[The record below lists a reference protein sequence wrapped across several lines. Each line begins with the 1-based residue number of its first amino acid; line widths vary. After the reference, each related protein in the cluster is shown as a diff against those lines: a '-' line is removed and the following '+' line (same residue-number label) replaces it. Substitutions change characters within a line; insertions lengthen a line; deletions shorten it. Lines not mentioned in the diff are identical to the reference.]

1 MQKLFPNIIISGLI
15 NGVSQFAT
23 IPFLHTLNTTVSR
36 RKGLMAMFALT
47 SLFTFVQYIL
57 DPSGCVNCSG
67 QVVSVLM
74 LAFFFGARFFTN
86 ICSNFYINTLNETFP
101 AQIRPIA
108 YCSVV
113 GVGRLSSL
121 VIPFVPVISQHLNL
135 GYNVIFGVV
144 GLLGIGGSYMLRE
157 TINVPP
163 PEIIEELRDE
173 KQMDLRRCL
182 YEDKLEDWD
191 CFHKNS
197 MRHMIF
203 QWFYTYKNNM
213 KYDILS
219 INHSLG
225 SIVILRFL
233 FFFLIQKPFPQSFF
247 DSWQLFSL
255 LLHILLILLHY
266 SSHNRCIFYMLTFS
280 EVSHKV
286 TFFFGIFLFTGRVL
300 LMYFILFFVGFGV
313 DVLPHLIKCIFFFHH
328 CILYQLCSNFP
339 VIMSHNSD
347 QRQSQ
352 SYHNKSFQ
360 NKQHKYLSI
369 VIQIHHST

>member
-1 MQKLFPNIIISGLI
+1 MYHRQQLKRRKGKFFTLIDIFKFPSVRSNFFRVSFTIFIIFFLLFAPTVLMQKLFPNIIISGLI
-15 NGVSQFAT
+15 NGASQFAT

-74 LAFFFGARFFTN
+74 LVFFFGARFFTN

-173 KQMDLRRCL
+173 KEIHLRRDK
-182 YEDKLEDWD
+182 YEDKFED
-191 CFHKNS
+191 
-197 MRHMIF
+197 
-203 QWFYTYKNNM
+203 
-213 KYDILS
+213 
-219 INHSLG
+219 
-225 SIVILRFL
+225 
-233 FFFLIQKPFPQSFF
+233 
-247 DSWQLFSL
+247 
-255 LLHILLILLHY
+255 
-266 SSHNRCIFYMLTFS
+266 
-280 EVSHKV
+280 
-286 TFFFGIFLFTGRVL
+286 
-300 LMYFILFFVGFGV
+300 
-313 DVLPHLIKCIFFFHH
+313 
-328 CILYQLCSNFP
+328 
-339 VIMSHNSD
+339 
-347 QRQSQ
+347 
-352 SYHNKSFQ
+352 
-360 NKQHKYLSI
+360 
-369 VIQIHHST
+369 